1 MTVEKAVQIAEWL
14 YNIYFKNYSFQT
26 PNVIVLDAVKSLTNA
41 LMKAKVV
48 IE

>member
-26 PNVIVLDAVKSLTNA
+26 PMVREAGR
-41 LMKAKVV
+41 
-48 IE
+48 